1 MSGATWTVYLNN
13 IDDKESNV
21 LLRMA
26 SQVGR
31 QCVLAENWCYCTGQQ
46 LYLLLLLNT
55 GACCETEVAFC

>member
-1 MSGATWTVYLNN
+1 MAGATWTVYLNN

-31 QCVLAENWCYCTGQQ
+31 QSVLAENKEG
-46 LYLLLLLNT
+46 
-55 GACCETEVAFC
+55 

>member
-1 MSGATWTVYLNN
+1 MAGATWTVYLNN

-31 QCVLAENWCYCTGQQ
+31 QSVLAGNKEGEKLLTGVIVQENNCITF
-46 LYLLLLLNT
+46 LL
-55 GACCETEVAFC
+55 

>member
-13 IDDKESNV
+13 IDDKESKV

-31 QCVLAENWCYCTGQQ
+31 QCVLAENKEGEKLLTGVIVQDNNCISCCY
-46 LYLLLLLNT
+46 
-55 GACCETEVAFC
+55 

>member
-31 QCVLAENWCYCTGQQ
+31 QCVLAENKGEKLLTGVIVQDNNCISCCY
-46 LYLLLLLNT
+46 
-55 GACCETEVAFC
+55 